1 MSTPSIKVAI
11 AGATGYTGSELI
23 RLLHNHPWAEL
34 VAITSERNAGKYIDE
49 IHPQLRGVSKLKL
62 QALSEVNLNEID
74 TLFLAL
80 PHRVSMK
87 FMNEHHPLPC
97 RVIDLSGDFRLPSVE
112 TYEKWYDVKHEIPE
126 LVSDAAYGMPELFRK
141 EIRDAKLVANPGC
154 YPTSAILPLAPLV
167 IEGLIDPDTIIV
179 DAKSGITGAGI
190 SAKDNTHFPH
200 ASDNFSAYGMKTHR
214 HTPEIE
220 MTLGRKTG
228 ADYRVQFSPHL
239 LPVNRGI
246 LTDTYSTAREGVNQK
261 KVDEVFHEYYGNE
274 PFIRLVNTS
283 PQLRF
288 VRASNFC
295 DIYATWDE
303 RTNRVIT
310 ISAIDNLMKGAAGQA
325 VQNMNLMNG
334 FDETTGLLTV
344 PVSP

>member
-1 MSTPSIKVAI
+1 MSRIKVAI
-11 AGATGYTGSELI
+11 AGATGYTGSELL
-23 RLLHNHPWAEL
+23 RLLYSHPDVEL
-34 VAITSERNAGKYIDE
+34 VAVTSERNAGKALHE
-49 IHPQLRGVSKLKL
+49 IHPHL
-62 QALSEVNLNEID
+62 QDMSDITLQPLAEVDLTKID

-87 FMNEHHPLPC
+87 FVKKHHPLPC
-97 RVIDLSGDFRLPSVE
+97 KVVDLSGDFRLPSVE

-126 LVSDAAYGMPELFRK
+126 LVPEAAYGMPELFRDK
-141 EIRDAKLVANPGC
+141 IKTAKLVANPGC
-154 YPTSAILPLAPLV
+154 FPTSAILPLMPLV
-167 IEGLIDPDTIIV
+167 KEGVIETNSIVV
-179 DAKSGITGAGI
+179 DAKSGVTGAGA
-190 SAKDNTHFPH
+190 SPKDNTHFPH

-220 MTLGRKTG
+220 LTIGRLSQ
-228 ADYRVQFSPHL
+228 APVVQFSPHL

-246 LTDTYSTAREGVNQK
+246 LTDTYSIARPGVTQK
-261 KVDEVFHEYYGNE
+261 VLTDIYEKYYGDE
-274 PFIRLVNTS
+274 PFIRLRSVS

-288 VRASNFC
+288 VRASNYC
-295 DIYATWDE
+295 DIYFTFDE

-334 FDETTGLLTV
+334 LNETAGLESA
-344 PVSP
+344 PVCP